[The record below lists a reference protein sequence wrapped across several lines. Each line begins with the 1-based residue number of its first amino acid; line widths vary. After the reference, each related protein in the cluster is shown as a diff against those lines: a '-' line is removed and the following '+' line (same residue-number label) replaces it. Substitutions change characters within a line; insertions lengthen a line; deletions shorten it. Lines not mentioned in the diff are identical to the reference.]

1 MKNFI
6 TKADEL
12 QVSYSLL
19 YKMILA
25 KEIECIL
32 ICGKYYFN

>member
-6 TKADEL
+6 TKSEEL
-12 QVSYSLL
+12 QITYSLL

-32 ICGKYYFN
+32 VCGKYYFN